1 MAGLGPGG
9 FPPAI
14 GVGQDRGLHPHNHAI
29 EALVEGGAVGLLLW
43 CAAFGGA
50 LIFALA
56 RLPRVA
62 PERAAMIVALTL
74 PIVMTAMVS
83 TDLGNRMVWF
93 ALGLALSLEVEVLDV

>member
-1 MAGLGPGG
+1 MGLGPGG

-50 LIFALA
+50 ALFTLA

-62 PERAAMIVALTL
+62 PGRAAMIVALTL
-74 PIVMTAMVS
+74 PIAMTAMVS

-93 ALGLALSLEVEVLDV
+93 ALGLALSLGLEAEDV